1 MTQEIQISLLL
12 PHPENCNYMDA
23 NTLEKVKRHIM
34 RTGNYEPLT
43 VRPHPVENGKFQVI
57 NGHHRLKVL
66 KDLGHETVACTIWNI
81 DDDQTRL
88 YLATLNRLAG
98 KDIPERRAYL
108 LEQLLQSFAIED
120 LSGLLPESQKELEE
134 LTRLA
139 EMEVERF
146 IRKDMPSLNFELD
159 IPVMLSFMFSEPEAS
174 RLNAALDYI
183 VADEKGLSRG
193 GALLRMAQFYLEYR
207 QVQGH

>member
-1 MTQEIQISLLL
+1 MTREIQISLLL
-12 PHPENCNYMDA
+12 PHPENCNYMGA
-23 NTLEKVKRHIM
+23 NTLEKVKQHIM

-43 VRPHPVENGKFQVI
+43 VRPHPAENGKFQVI

-108 LEQLLQSFAIED
+108 LEQLLESFAIED
-120 LSGLLPESQKELEE
+120 LSELLPESQKELEE

-146 IRKDMPSLNFELD
+146 IREDMPNLDCELD
-159 IPVMLSFMFSEPEAS
+159 IPVMLSFLFSEPEAS
-174 RLNAALDYI
+174 RLNAALHYI
-183 VADEKGLSRG
+183 VADEKGLSRS